1 MAMTGAL
8 VKHHGFGIIEGIFS
22 LTASGSYATGGDT
35 LDFAP
40 LMGYTNK
47 QPTWVDIQG
56 LAGFIYEYDK
66 ANKKVLVRQVGTV
79 TPSGSVAVTGTS
91 DQPTFTVKSGSLGSN
106 FTVGLSADSAAANFI
121 GSTGVSTNRT
131 LTTTSPV
138 GTPTLT
144 LTGTLTGAA
153 TTAAALAELPASSY
167 PAGVT
172 GDTIIAR
179 CAWFQ

>member
-1 MAMTGAL
+1 MAMTGTL
-8 VKHHGFGIIEGIFS
+8 VKRRGFGIIEGVFS
-22 LTASGSYATGGDT
+22 LAASGSYATGGDT

-47 QPTWVDIQG
+47 QPTWVEIQG
-56 LAGFIYEYDK
+56 IAGFIYEYDRT
-66 ANKKVLVRQVGTV
+66 NKKVLVRQVGAAAGTISQ
-79 TPSGSVAVTGTS
+79 PS
-91 DQPTFTVKSGSLGSN
+91 FTVKSGSLGSN
-106 FTVGLSADSAAANFI
+106 LTVGLSADSAAAEFI
-121 GSTGVSTNRT
+121 GSVGVTTNRT

-138 GTPTLT
+138 SAPTF
-144 LTGTLTGAA
+144 TGTA
-153 TTAAALAELPASSY
+153 TSAAELPASSY